1 MGEGAG
7 GQAAQRTRTRKVG
20 AKLEVAAIIPLGSMR
35 MCVTAGSTP
44 LVLGDGEYTSL
55 ALP

>member
-44 LVLGDGEYTSL
+44 LVSGDGEYTSL